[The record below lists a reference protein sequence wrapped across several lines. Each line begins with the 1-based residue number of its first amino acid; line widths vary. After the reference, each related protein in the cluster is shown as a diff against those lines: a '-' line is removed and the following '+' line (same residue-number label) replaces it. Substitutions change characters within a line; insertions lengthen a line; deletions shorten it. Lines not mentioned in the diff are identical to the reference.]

1 MNISCENCGGDGSKV
16 CSRCCSG
23 HYCSDKCQREAWAQ
37 HREWCGRIADTTKS
51 NPWYAEQSPSEPKF
65 VSPIMTS
72 VNEVALNLDAAITKY
87 IANINTVREPTGMSL
102 LHIAVTIGDLAAISR
117 ILELGGY
124 VNSADWRRNTPLYY
138 ACSHPG
144 LDFSGDPDG
153 NGGLGYTYY
162 HNNKETSSPLDRARD
177 DIVTALIR
185 AGADTMGQGGYSGK
199 RPFEIAEE
207 CGYTS
212 VAQII
217 LTSPEHAE
225 RVEVRALINSDVQ
238 GDMRRKVKKFVDAYW
253 RGETCHWLIQPNR
266 HLMGDCFRPHPALV
280 HNSASMTQLDRI
292 ELFFQDTVA
301 RSRTW

>member
-1 MNISCENCGGDGSKV
+1 
-16 CSRCCSG
+16 
-23 HYCSDKCQREAWAQ
+23 
-37 HREWCGRIADTTKS
+37 
-51 NPWYAEQSPSEPKF
+51 
-65 VSPIMTS
+65 MTS
-72 VNEVALNLDAAITKY
+72 VNEVALNPDAAITKY

-102 LHIAVTIGDLAAISR
+102 LHIAIVLGDLEAVAR
-117 ILELGGY
+117 ILTLGGY
-124 VNSADWRRNTPLYY
+124 VNTNDWRRNTPLYY

-153 NGGLGYTYY
+153 NGGLGSTD
-162 HNNKETSSPLDRARD
+162 KTVQSPLDRKRD
-177 DIVTALIR
+177 AIVRTLVS

-212 VAQII
+212 VARII

-225 RVEVRALINSDVQ
+225 RVEVRAQINSDVQ

-266 HLMGDCFRPHPALV
+266 HLMGECFRPHPAYV
-280 HNSASMTQLDRI
+280 GTEVDEGADNITPLDRI
-292 ELFFQDTVA
+292 ELFFQDVIA
-301 RSRTW
+301 RNGAW